1 MGCVELFRLGIAGC
15 VVAMLFL
22 QVQLVLTYGV
32 SVLEEFWFGE
42 DS

>member
-1 MGCVELFRLGIAGC
+1 MGCVELFRLGVAGG

-22 QVQLVLTYGV
+22 QVQLLLTYGV
-32 SVLEEFWFGE
+32 SCLEEFWFGE